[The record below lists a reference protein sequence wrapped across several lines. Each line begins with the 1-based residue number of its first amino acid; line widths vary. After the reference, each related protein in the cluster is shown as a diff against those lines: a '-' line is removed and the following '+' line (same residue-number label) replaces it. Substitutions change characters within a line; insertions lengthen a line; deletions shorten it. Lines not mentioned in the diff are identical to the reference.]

1 MTNPIESIAHYNQA
15 NLSGPVIKPL
25 KQPVTLRLLAAAL
38 AALSATTA
46 LAQTTTPALNRNIV
60 VLDPAHGGSDNGA
73 RITDNLAEKQFTLA
87 FAARLRTLLTNAG
100 FTVVATRDADVP
112 TPTPAILTPD
122 QRAGTANHVRA
133 VACILIHATTTGSG
147 AHLFTST
154 LTPEDQPDPTAP
166 IPWNAAQTPYL
177 PLSLRLANQLGLALI
192 HANIPTILSPATIR
206 PIDNLTC
213 PAIALE
219 LAPLDSSTPLTNTTY
234 QQHAAQAITTALIA
248 WRNQQP
254 APPKPPPPP
263 TPAPA
268 PESTPTT
275 PPAGAPQ

>member
-1 MTNPIESIAHYNQA
+1 
-15 NLSGPVIKPL
+15 VIKPL
-25 KQPVTLRLLAAAL
+25 QQPVALRLLAAAL
-38 AALSATTA
+38 AALSATTTH
-46 LAQTTTPALNRNIV
+46 AQTTTPALNRNIV

-73 RITDNLAEKQFTLA
+73 AITPNLLEKQFTLA
-87 FAARLRTLLTNAG
+87 FATRLRTLLTNAG
-100 FTVVATRDADVP
+100 FTVVATRDADP
-112 TPTPAILTPD
+112 SATTPLTPD

-133 VACILIHATTTGSG
+133 LACILIHATPSGSTG

-154 LTPEDQPDPTAP
+154 LTSSDDPTDPTTP

-177 PLSLRLANQLGLALI
+177 PLSLRLANQLGLSLI
-192 HANIPTILSPATIR
+192 HANIPTILSPAPIR

-219 LAPLDSSTPLTNTTY
+219 LAPLSSTPLTDATY
-234 QQHAAQAITTALIA
+234 QQHAAQAITAALIA

-254 APPKPPPPP
+254 APPPAPKPPPPP
-263 TPAPA
+263 APAPA
-268 PESTPTT
+268 PEPTPT